1 MGLSQ
6 ASQEQAV
13 SIEQVVATIKEI
25 DRSVR
30 ENFGLIGQAGESSQT
45 MENHVNRG
53 DVLFGELTSAM
64 DEILKYSKNIGEIVV
79 TVNMVAFRTNLL
91 ALNAAVEA
99 ARVGEYGKGFAV
111 VANEVRSLAQQSRD
125 SSSEISKLIRDTLG
139 CINSGDESVRK
150 TAESFREIVSI
161 MDSLS
166 SVIQTI
172 RSSSSEQVNCIGE
185 LNRVIGHIDQTTQQ
199 NASMAEELAGT
210 SESLRSEADLLADA
224 VKMFRVS
231 SDSLGEDQK
240 SLNQT

>member
-1 MGLSQ
+1 M
-6 ASQEQAV
+6 
-13 SIEQVVATIKEI
+13 
-25 DRSVR
+25 
-30 ENFGLIGQAGESSQT
+30 
-45 MENHVNRG
+45 
-53 DVLFGELTSAM
+53 
-64 DEILKYSKNIGEIVV
+64 
-79 TVNMVAFRTNLL
+79 
-91 ALNAAVEA
+91 
-99 ARVGEYGKGFAV
+99 
-111 VANEVRSLAQQSRD
+111 ANEVRSLAQQSRD